1 MEEKENVEASSLIV
15 SEAEVPEIIGSQF
28 TVMQEYKENLDIAK
42 KKAIEAQSQALGS
55 SEKKTGVFKNR
66 TAIES
71 LQETTLS
78 LADAQLIAAEAQE
91 KSFEYQK
98 KLAEITKYLFG
109 LGVSNIAANR
119 CVVRELEMRLS
130 NAKEEEIDELAR
142 EEIKNLVREL
152 KMQEDIMQKQSSL
165 NEKLKSLDEKIK
177 VFEGNREEKDS
188 YIKSLE
194 IKIEDLEDEIHFL
207 KGENV
212 KIKREMKDK
221 KYKILFYIFI
231 GVGALAFI
239 AFILSIIALALKG

>member
-1 MEEKENVEASSLIV
+1 MEDKVLDSTAITV
-15 SEAEVPEIIGSQF
+15 SEADVPEIIGSQF
-28 TVMQEYKENLDIAK
+28 SVMQEYKENLDIAK
-42 KKAIEAQSQALGS
+42 RKAIEAQANALGS

-119 CVVRELEMRLS
+119 LVVKELELRLS
-130 NAKEEEIDELAR
+130 NAKEDEIDSVAR

-152 KMQEDIMQKQSSL
+152 KLQEDIMQKQSKL
-165 NEKLKSLDEKIK
+165 NERIKELDLRITEFESRQSNDMSYQKALEMKI
-177 VFEGNREEKDS
+177 
-188 YIKSLE
+188 I
-194 IKIEDLEDEIHFL
+194 DLEDEIHFL
-207 KGENV
+207 KKENT
-212 KIKREMKDK
+212 
-221 KYKILFYIFI
+221 KYKRLLSDKNKKLLLYILI
-231 GVGALAFI
+231 GLGSLA
-239 AFILSIIALALKG
+239 IIALILAIIALSVRG

>member
-1 MEEKENVEASSLIV
+1 MDEKDIVIDSSLTV

-42 KKAIEAQSQALGS
+42 KKAIDAQALALGS

-119 CVVRELEMRLS
+119 LVVKELEMRLS

-152 KMQEDIMQKQSSL
+152 KMQEDIMQKQSIL
-165 NEKLKSLDEKIK
+165 NEKIKQLDSKLEALEEREK
-177 VFEGNREEKDS
+177 EDS
-188 YIKSLE
+188 SVKALE
-194 IKIEDLEDEIHFL
+194 MKILDLEEEIHYL
-207 KGENV
+207 KGEVINQ
-212 KIKREMKDK
+212 KRELKQFKNK
-221 KYKILFYIFI
+221 KFLYILI
-231 GVGALAFI
+231 GIATLALI
-239 AFILSIIALALKG
+239 AFILSIIALAI

>member
-1 MEEKENVEASSLIV
+1 MEDKVLDSTAITV
-15 SEAEVPEIIGSQF
+15 SEADVPEIIGSQF
-28 TVMQEYKENLDIAK
+28 SVMQEYKENLDIAK
-42 KKAIEAQSQALGS
+42 RKAIEAQANALGS

-119 CVVRELEMRLS
+119 LVVKELELRLS
-130 NAKEEEIDELAR
+130 NAKEDEIDSVAR

-152 KMQEDIMQKQSSL
+152 KLQEDIMQKQSKL
-165 NEKLKSLDEKIK
+165 NERIKELDLRITEFESKQSDDISYQKALEMKI
-177 VFEGNREEKDS
+177 
-188 YIKSLE
+188 L
-194 IKIEDLEDEIHFL
+194 DLEDEIHFL
-207 KGENV
+207 KKENT
-212 KIKREMKDK
+212 
-221 KYKILFYIFI
+221 KYKRLLSDKNKKLLLYILI
-231 GVGALAFI
+231 GLGSLT
-239 AFILSIIALALKG
+239 IIALILAIIALSVRG

>member
-1 MEEKENVEASSLIV
+1 MEDKVLDSTAITV
-15 SEAEVPEIIGSQF
+15 SEADVPEIIGSQF
-28 TVMQEYKENLDIAK
+28 SVMQEYKENLDIAK
-42 KKAIEAQSQALGS
+42 RKAIEAQANALGS

-119 CVVRELEMRLS
+119 LVVKELELRLS
-130 NAKEEEIDELAR
+130 NAKEDEIDSVAR

-152 KMQEDIMQKQSSL
+152 KLQEDIMQKQSKL
-165 NEKLKSLDEKIK
+165 NERIKELDLRITEFESKQSDDSSYQKALEMKI
-177 VFEGNREEKDS
+177 
-188 YIKSLE
+188 L
-194 IKIEDLEDEIHFL
+194 DLEDEIHFL
-207 KGENV
+207 KKENT
-212 KIKREMKDK
+212 
-221 KYKILFYIFI
+221 KYKRLLSDKNKKLLLYILI
-231 GVGALAFI
+231 GLGSLA
-239 AFILSIIALALKG
+239 IIALILAIIALSVRG

>member
-1 MEEKENVEASSLIV
+1 MEDKVLDSTAITV
-15 SEAEVPEIIGSQF
+15 SEADVPEIIGSQF
-28 TVMQEYKENLDIAK
+28 SVMQEYKENLDIAK
-42 KKAIEAQSQALGS
+42 RKAIEAQANALGS

-119 CVVRELEMRLS
+119 LVVKELELRLS
-130 NAKEEEIDELAR
+130 NAKEDEIDSVAR

-152 KMQEDIMQKQSSL
+152 KLQEDIMQKQSKL
-165 NEKLKSLDEKIK
+165 NERIKELDLRITEFESKQSDDISYQKALEMKI
-177 VFEGNREEKDS
+177 
-188 YIKSLE
+188 L
-194 IKIEDLEDEIHFL
+194 DLEDEIHFL
-207 KGENV
+207 KKENT
-212 KIKREMKDK
+212 
-221 KYKILFYIFI
+221 KYKRLLSDRNKKLLLYILI
-231 GVGALAFI
+231 GLASI
-239 AFILSIIALALKG
+239 SLITLILAIIALAI

>member
-1 MEEKENVEASSLIV
+1 MEDKVLDSTAITV
-15 SEAEVPEIIGSQF
+15 SEADVPEIIGSQF
-28 TVMQEYKENLDIAK
+28 SVMQEYKENLDIAK
-42 KKAIEAQSQALGS
+42 RKAIEAQANALGS

-119 CVVRELEMRLS
+119 LVVKELELRLS
-130 NAKEEEIDELAR
+130 NAKEDEIDSVAR

-152 KMQEDIMQKQSSL
+152 KLQEDIMQKQSKL
-165 NEKLKSLDEKIK
+165 NERIKELDLRITEFESKQSNDMSYQKALEMKI
-177 VFEGNREEKDS
+177 
-188 YIKSLE
+188 L
-194 IKIEDLEDEIHFL
+194 DLEDEIHFL
-207 KGENV
+207 KKENT
-212 KIKREMKDK
+212 
-221 KYKILFYIFI
+221 KYKRLLSDKNKKLLLYILI
-231 GVGALAFI
+231 GLGSLA
-239 AFILSIIALALKG
+239 IIALILAIIALSVRG

>member
-1 MEEKENVEASSLIV
+1 MEDKVLDSTAITV
-15 SEAEVPEIIGSQF
+15 SEADVPEIIGSQF
-28 TVMQEYKENLDIAK
+28 SVMQEYKENLDIAK
-42 KKAIEAQSQALGS
+42 RKAIEAQANALGS

-119 CVVRELEMRLS
+119 LVVKELELRLS
-130 NAKEEEIDELAR
+130 NAKEDEIDSVAR

-152 KMQEDIMQKQSSL
+152 KLQEDIMQKQSKL
-165 NEKLKSLDEKIK
+165 NERIKELDLRITEFESKQSDDISYQKALEMKI
-177 VFEGNREEKDS
+177 
-188 YIKSLE
+188 L
-194 IKIEDLEDEIHFL
+194 DLEDEIHFL
-207 KGENV
+207 KKENT
-212 KIKREMKDK
+212 
-221 KYKILFYIFI
+221 KYKRLLSDKNKKLLLYILI
-231 GVGALAFI
+231 GLGSLA
-239 AFILSIIALALKG
+239 IIALILAIIALSVRG

>member
-1 MEEKENVEASSLIV
+1 MEDKVLDSTAITV
-15 SEAEVPEIIGSQF
+15 SEADVPEIIGSQF
-28 TVMQEYKENLDIAK
+28 SVMQEYKENLDIAK
-42 KKAIEAQSQALGS
+42 RKAIEAQANALGS

-119 CVVRELEMRLS
+119 LVVKELELRLS
-130 NAKEEEIDELAR
+130 NAKEDEIDSVAR

-152 KMQEDIMQKQSSL
+152 KLQEDIMQKQSKL
-165 NEKLKSLDEKIK
+165 NERIKELDLRITEFESRQSDDISYQKALEMKI
-177 VFEGNREEKDS
+177 
-188 YIKSLE
+188 L
-194 IKIEDLEDEIHFL
+194 DLEDEIHFL
-207 KGENV
+207 KKENT
-212 KIKREMKDK
+212 
-221 KYKILFYIFI
+221 KYKRLLSDKNKKLLLYILI
-231 GVGALAFI
+231 GLGSLA
-239 AFILSIIALALKG
+239 IIALILAIIALSVRG

>member
-1 MEEKENVEASSLIV
+1 MEDKVLDSTAITV
-15 SEAEVPEIIGSQF
+15 SEADVPEIIGSQF
-28 TVMQEYKENLDIAK
+28 SVMQEYKENLDIAK
-42 KKAIEAQSQALGS
+42 RKAIEAQANALGS

-119 CVVRELEMRLS
+119 LVVKELELRLS
-130 NAKEEEIDELAR
+130 NAKEDEIDSVAR

-152 KMQEDIMQKQSSL
+152 KLQEDIMQKQSKL
-165 NEKLKSLDEKIK
+165 NERIKELDLRITEFETKQSDDISYQKALEMKI
-177 VFEGNREEKDS
+177 
-188 YIKSLE
+188 L
-194 IKIEDLEDEIHFL
+194 DLEDEIHFL
-207 KGENV
+207 KKENT
-212 KIKREMKDK
+212 
-221 KYKILFYIFI
+221 KYKRLLSDKNKKLLLYILI
-231 GVGALAFI
+231 GLGSLA
-239 AFILSIIALALKG
+239 IIALILAIIALSVRG

>member
-1 MEEKENVEASSLIV
+1 MEDKVLDSIAITV
-15 SEAEVPEIIGSQF
+15 SEADVPEIIGSQF
-28 TVMQEYKENLDIAK
+28 SVMQEYKENLDIAK
-42 KKAIEAQSQALGS
+42 RKAIEAQANALGS

-119 CVVRELEMRLS
+119 LVVKELELRLS
-130 NAKEEEIDELAR
+130 NAKEDEIDSVAR

-152 KMQEDIMQKQSSL
+152 KLQEDIMQKQSKL
-165 NEKLKSLDEKIK
+165 NERIKELDLRITEFESKQSDDISYQKALEMKI
-177 VFEGNREEKDS
+177 
-188 YIKSLE
+188 L
-194 IKIEDLEDEIHFL
+194 DLEDEIHFL
-207 KGENV
+207 KKENT
-212 KIKREMKDK
+212 
-221 KYKILFYIFI
+221 KYKRLLSDKNKKLLLYILI
-231 GVGALAFI
+231 GLGSLT
-239 AFILSIIALALKG
+239 IIALILAIIALSVRG